1 MSPNDLT
8 NDEGG
13 RKKWVK
19 ANISHFHC
27 SMHVCVFG
35 YRATSVKIHFPAELD
50 NASISNV
57 FVTKNICARTG
68 KHIKENVCE
77 KK

>member
-1 MSPNDLT
+1 MGQS
-8 NDEGG
+8 
-13 RKKWVK
+13 K
-19 ANISHFHC
+19 HFPFPLQYAC
-27 SMHVCVFG
+27 VCVFG